1 MGYRSKTLVVVVR
14 FNYISPM
21 ISERKRWTDDMIAS
35 RIIKHVGGTGKFPT
49 NTELQKTGQ
58 NDLAC
63 QISKKGGYVYWANRL
78 GMNRGVYDSDVGWEG
93 EKKAQTLFEARG
105 FTVVRSERIQWPF
118 DLLVNNCLR
127 VDVKTASYAAY
138 GASTGWFFRIGKSP
152 QADLIALYRSDKD
165 DMYLIPWYHVPKTNI
180 TISPTGMKYSR
191 FLNAYEIVERM
202 VRVRSEERDAH
213 ADLATQ

>member
-1 MGYRSKTLVVVVR
+1 MQKKRT
-14 FNYISPM
+14 
-21 ISERKRWTDDMIAS
+21 RWTEALLVS
-35 RIIKHVGGTGKFPT
+35 RINAVVGDSKRFPT
-49 NTELQKTGQ
+49 NSHLVEIGQ
-58 NDLAC
+58 GDLSN
-63 QISKKGGYVYWANRL
+63 QITKRGGFIYWANRL
-78 GMNRGVYDSDVGWEG
+78 GIERDISDSDIGWEG
-93 EKKAQTLFEARG
+93 EKRAHTLLEARG
-105 FTVVRSERIQWPF
+105 FSVIRSERVRWPF
-118 DLLVNNCLR
+118 DLLVNNSLR

-213 ADLATQ
+213 ADLAIP